1 MFYAPY
7 IVASASAP
15 GKCKFVNCVFPRD
28 DRVPGKV
35 FALIAILE
43 NVAALATSY
52 LYDSV
57 LYRRTVHFFA
67 GFTFVF
73 GGGVELFALAIFM

>member
-1 MFYAPY
+1 MNIFTE
-7 IVASASAP
+7 
-15 GKCKFVNCVFPRD
+15 D
-28 DRVPGKV
+28 DSVSGKV
-35 FALIAILE
+35 FAMIAILE
-43 NVAALATSY
+43 NVTTLATSY

-73 GGGVELFALAIFM
+73 GGGVEVFALAIFM